1 MKETPKQFAE
11 RWCAEHD
18 VSLTAIMAATR
29 SRHRRDLCVAL
40 KRQFPD
46 ISSTSVGMLLGL
58 DHTSVLYAW
67 QRVGIRAGNHRP
79 PPTPREIETFKALR
93 AQGML
98 WADIARLTGRS
109 ATFVKRCVDPDY
121 SAQWTKRRKERE
133 RRMLER
139 RNEVRRKAM
148 AEFRTARLK

>member
-1 MKETPKQFAE
+1 MKETPKQFVK
-11 RWCAEHD
+11 RWCAEND
-18 VSLTAIMAATR
+18 IDLVALLAATR

-40 KRQFPD
+40 KRAFPD
-46 ISSTSVGMLLGL
+46 ISSVAVGMLLGL

-67 QRVGIRAGNHRP
+67 QRVGIRTGSNRP
-79 PPTPREIETFKALR
+79 PPTPQEIETFKALR

-109 ATFVKRCVDPDY
+109 PAFVKRCVDPEY
-121 SAQWTKRRKERE
+121 SERRTRLHKERE
-133 RRMLER
+133 IRLART

-148 AEFRTARLK
+148 AEFRASRLK